1 MSVPR
6 TIRIAVVVASL
17 GGLLAGCA
25 SVPPP
30 TDAVA
35 KAELSLRKA
44 EQAGAAQVAPLDLR
58 QAREKLQEARNQM
71 NESDTAEEARRLAEA
86 ADVQAQLAEAKAIE
100 AKAIRNREQ
109 ARKSVEIL
117 RQELETVSP

>member
-1 MSVPR
+1 MSIPTV
-6 TIRIAVVVASL
+6 RIAAVIVSL
-17 GGLLAGCA
+17 AALLAGCA

-35 KAELSLRKA
+35 KADLSLRKA
-44 EQAGAAQVAPLDLR
+44 EQAGAAQVAPLDMR
-58 QAREKLQEARNQM
+58 QAREKLQEARNKMSQ
-71 NESDTAEEARRLAEA
+71 SDTAEEARRLAEA

-100 AKAIRNREQ
+100 AKAVRSREQ